1 MESSRPAAFGPETD
15 DPGDRRAHILVID
28 DDPDTLHLLA
38 NQLEDM
44 AFDVTTARSA
54 EAGLRLARKQRPDL
68 ITLDLIMPEMT
79 GWEALQEFKNTPDLQ
94 DIPVVIVSV
103 VAGEQDRGSMFGS
116 VDLLTKPV
124 DRDELLTVIRRNLR
138 GEARGRRVLV
148 VEDDLSTQELMRT
161 HLEDAGVQ
169 VTLAGNGEE
178 AEKALDTFIPDLI
191 LLDLVMPVM
200 DGTAFLKRLRE
211 DPSREG
217 IPVIVCTGKEL
228 GPDEKNRLLSE
239 AAEILEKGES
249 FEKDLLSA
257 VAGFVPV
264 QPVESDPSPGPSPGA
279 ERESAEGT

>member
-1 MESSRPAAFGPETD
+1 
-15 DPGDRRAHILVID
+15 
-28 DDPDTLHLLA
+28 
-38 NQLEDM
+38 
-44 AFDVTTARSA
+44 
-54 EAGLRLARKQRPDL
+54 
-68 ITLDLIMPEMT
+68 
-79 GWEALQEFKNTPDLQ
+79 
-94 DIPVVIVSV
+94 
-103 VAGEQDRGSMFGS
+103 MFGS

-124 DRDELLTVIRRNLR
+124 DREELLTVIRRNLR

-228 GPDEKNRLLSE
+228 APDEKNRLLSE
-239 AAEILEKGES
+239 AAEVLQKGES

-257 VAGFVPV
+257 VADFVPV
-264 QPVESDPSPGPSPGA
+264 QPVGPDPSPRT
-279 ERESAEGT
+279 ERESTEGA